1 MSRIGKKPVAIP
13 AKTSVTVVGKKVS
26 VKGPLGELT
35 REFRPEVKIEVV
47 GNEVVLTINKVTQEN
62 KVLWGTYAS
71 HIKNMIEGVNKNYE
85 KKLVIEGIGFK
96 ADVKGEDLTMSLGF
110 SHLVKMKVP
119 KGIKITSEKGVLTIA
134 GMDKEMVGSFAAQ
147 IRSTKK
153 PEPYKGKGIHYED
166 EVIRRKEGKKTA

>member
-47 GNEVVLTINKVTQEN
+47 DNEVVLTINKVTQEN

>member
-13 AKTSVTVVGKKVS
+13 AKTTVVVAGKKVS

-35 REFRPEVKIEVV
+35 REFRCEIKIEVV
-47 GNEVVLTINKVTQEN
+47 GNEVVLTLPKVSNEN

-71 HIKNMIEGVNKNYE
+71 HIKNMIEGVNKVYE

-96 ADVKGEDLTMSLGF
+96 ADIKGEDLTMSLGF
-110 SHLVKMKVP
+110 SHLVKMKIP
-119 KGIKITSEKGVLTIA
+119 KGIKLTSEKGVLSVS
-134 GMDKEMVGSFAAQ
+134 GMDKETVGSFAAQ
-147 IRSTKK
+147 IRASKK
-153 PEPYKGKGIHYED
+153 PEPYKGKGIHYEG

>member
-13 AKTSVTVVGKKVS
+13 AKTSVTVTGKKVS

-47 GNEVVLTINKVTQEN
+47 GNEVVLTLNKVTNEN

-71 HIKNMIEGVNKNYE
+71 HIKNMIAGVNKAYE
-85 KKLVIEGIGFK
+85 KKLIIEGIGFK

-119 KGIKITSEKGVLTIA
+119 KGIKITSDKGILTIT
-134 GMDKEMVGSFAAQ
+134 GMDKELVGSFAAQ
-147 IRSTKK
+147 IRATKK
-153 PEPYKGKGIHYED
+153 PEPYKGKGIHYEG